1 MTTRSSGASREH
13 DSGPARRRYDSPLRR
28 QQAADTRERILGAGS
43 ALVHGYPT
51 WDWHELTFRAV
62 AEEAGV
68 SERTVYRHFGT
79 EQELHRAVMRRLEE
93 EAGITYEGLTMDE
106 LAAVAARVFASVS
119 SFAVARRVEPPPFVE
134 EDRRRRAALLAAIDP
149 PTGDWSGT
157 EREMAAGI
165 LDVLWAVP
173 AYERLTTSWGLAPP
187 RAMAA
192 LGWAIDLVVE
202 AIRADRRPPEP
213 DPTTSATVRRNRGR

>member
-93 EAGITYEGLTMDE
+93 EAGVTYEGLTMDD

-119 SFAVARRVEPPPFVE
+119 SFAVGQRVEPPPFVE
-134 EDRRRRAALLAAIDP
+134 EDHRRRTALLAAVAP
-149 PTGDWSGT
+149 STSDWSET
-157 EREMAAGI
+157 EPEMAAAI

-173 AYERLTTSWGLAPP
+173 AYERLTTSWRLTPP
-187 RAMAA
+187 QAMAA
-192 LGWAIDLVVE
+192 LGWAIGLVVE
-202 AIRADRRPPEP
+202 AIRADRQPPGP
-213 DPTTSATVRRNRGR
+213 DSPTVPRARRKRDR